1 MSCTSIPLADSP
13 CRSVTAGAP
22 SIVSVAVR
30 LSSIGYVTA
39 PEKRTATLTID
50 GAPAVTLRQG
60 ESAGGIE
67 VQLIL
72 HESVYVR
79 HGPDVFAV
87 GVER

>member
-1 MSCTSIPLADSP
+1 M
-13 CRSVTAGAP
+13 
-22 SIVSVAVR
+22 R
-30 LSSIGYVTA
+30 LRSIGYVTA

-50 GAPAVTLRQG
+50 GAPVTLRQG
-60 ESAGGIE
+60 ESASGIE

-72 HESVYVR
+72 REAVYVR